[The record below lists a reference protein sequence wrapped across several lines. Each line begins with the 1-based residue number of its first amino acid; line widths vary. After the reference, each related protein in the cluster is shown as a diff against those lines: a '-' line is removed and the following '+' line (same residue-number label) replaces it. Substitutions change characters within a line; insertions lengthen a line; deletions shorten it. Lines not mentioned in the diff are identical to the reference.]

1 MGHGV
6 GLPGMTTMACRG
18 FTQNQPVRAWTL
30 GEGSSVV
37 THSAP
42 VRCSHRERPHPAIL
56 QSCTTCPQSTPG
68 TSFWSPLEAALEV
81 RGGGRWPPEG
91 WRYVFSS
98 AFPLLP
104 NSRDSTEQRR
114 FGVQASEKKQHH
126 RPALCAPSLLGRA
139 GGRQDPQAPGAR
151 GLMRM
156 ATALQDA
163 GPCGSAGIRAL
174 CFPFV
179 LLVPPLLPGLRVLPR
194 LHSPGGSEC

>member
-1 MGHGV
+1 MGHGI

-104 NSRDSTEQRR
+104 NSRDSTEQEVRSSGFR
-114 FGVQASEKKQHH
+114 EETA
-126 RPALCAPSLLGRA
+126 PPPCPLCTL
-139 GGRQDPQAPGAR
+139 APGQSR
-151 GLMRM
+151 R
-156 ATALQDA
+156 QA
-163 GPCGSAGIRAL
+163 GPPGSWGPGASCAWRQPFRTRRAL
-174 CFPFV
+174 RV
-179 LLVPPLLPGLRVLPR
+179 GRNQSPLLPLRASR
-194 LHSPGGSEC
+194 SPSPARTPGPSSAPQSWWE